1 AYLPDEVKL
10 YPCSLV
16 RGTRLCG
23 HYEDGSWQP
32 YGEDVLLDI
41 LETDVLNTPA
51 FVRISRMIR
60 DISAHDI
67 VAGNKKANLRQLVE
81 RRIAAG
87 GGRIAEIR
95 HREIRTD
102 DADVEGLTLE
112 LLSHETT
119 ATSEHFLQWVTP
131 TGRIAGF
138 LRLSLPREDYVSQH
152 QALLPIAPREAM
164 IREVHIY
171 GRVARLHRAAEGE
184 RGQGL
189 ELGRESERGEGTP
202 TSGDAPCA
210 SASGEVSDASGG
222 EGAPDEGAQHLGLG
236 KRLIEAACDIARTHG
251 YERLN
256 VISSVGTREYYRA
269 LGFRDTPLYQQLDL
283 AESSYG
289 SLSHAGELLA
299 LP

>member
-1 AYLPDEVKL
+1 VFGFKIHVHFMMNLYGATPEGDKRDYLRLVTEAAYLPDEVKL

-32 YGEDVLLDI
+32 YGEDVLLDV
-41 LETDVLNTPA
+41 LTADVLNTPA

-102 DADVEGLTLE
+102 EADIEGLTLE
-112 LLSHETT
+112 MLSYETT

-171 GRVARLHRAAEGE
+171 GRVARLN
-184 RGQGL
+184 
-189 ELGRESERGEGTP
+189 ST
-202 TSGDAPCA
+202 
-210 SASGEVSDASGG
+210 SGEVSDASGN

-236 KRLIEAACDIARTHG
+236 KRLIEAACDIAHTHG

-283 AESSYG
+283 GESNY
-289 SLSHAGELLA
+289 LN
-299 LP
+299 PV